1 MRSTL
6 KQKPSA
12 AMVLALVAL
21 FVALGGSATA
31 ALVVTGQVIKNGTVT
46 GDDLKDGTLGKKKLS
61 KRALRALRGSTG
73 PPGAQGPVGAQG
85 DQGPKGD
92 QGLQGQQ
99 GDTGPRGPA
108 LAKVFHRAS
117 GPFQVDP
124 AEYATVATATGLQG
138 KNVVI
143 AKAALN
149 ADADTTTRCRLVGP
163 GYIALDASLGSYGPG
178 ALTWATHVLQ
188 VSVNLGS
195 GGQVRLECRGTQ
207 GWSAMDS
214 SINAIQVETVQTTEG
229 TG

>member
-1 MRSTL
+1 M
-6 KQKPSA
+6 
-12 AMVLALVAL
+12 
-21 FVALGGSATA
+21 
-31 ALVVTGQVIKNGTVT
+31 
-46 GDDLKDGTLGKKKLS
+46 
-61 KRALRALRGSTG
+61 
-73 PPGAQGPVGAQG
+73 
-85 DQGPKGD
+85 
-92 QGLQGQQ
+92 
-99 GDTGPRGPA
+99 
-108 LAKVFHRAS
+108 
-117 GPFQVDP
+117 
-124 AEYATVATATGLQG
+124 
-138 KNVVI
+138 NVVI

-188 VSVNLGS
+188 ASVNLGS